1 MVGVIGAAS
10 CATDRDRLPLL
21 DNPEVILDVLEDNT
35 EPGPLVLVKAV
46 LEYL

>member
-10 CATDRDRLPLL
+10 WAADRDRLPLF
-21 DNPEVILDVLEDNT
+21 DSPEVILAVLEDNA
-35 EPGPLVLVKAV
+35 ESGPLVLANVV

>member
-10 CATDRDRLPLL
+10 WAADRDRLPLF
-21 DNPEVILDVLEDNT
+21 DNPEVILAILEDNA
-35 EPGPLVLVKAV
+35 ESGPLVLVKAV

>member
-1 MVGVIGAAS
+1 MVGVIGATSWA
-10 CATDRDRLPLL
+10 ADRDRLPLF
-21 DNPEVILDVLEDNT
+21 DNPEIILAVLEDNT